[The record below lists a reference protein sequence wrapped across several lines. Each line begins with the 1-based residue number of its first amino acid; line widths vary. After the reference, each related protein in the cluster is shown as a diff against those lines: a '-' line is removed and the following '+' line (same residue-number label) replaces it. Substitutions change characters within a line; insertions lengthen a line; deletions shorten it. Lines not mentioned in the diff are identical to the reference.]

1 MVTVPNAIIRHKGL
15 LADNTTSLQVY
26 LPELTAEQD
35 AELIQHSK
43 FKESAII
50 IMDPNFLDIVQDLLE
65 QAKELSNSLPEPEEE
80 ETEEESWETDP
91 DTGFDT
97 R

>member
-1 MVTVPNAIIRHKGL
+1 MVIVENAIIRHKGL
-15 LADNTTSLQVY
+15 LVDNTTSLQVY

-35 AELIQHSK
+35 AELIKHSK

-50 IMDPNFLDIVQDLLE
+50 IMDPNFLHIVQDLLD
-65 QAKELSNSLPEPEEE
+65 QAKELAQLPEPEEQGMWE
-80 ETEEESWETDP
+80 EDP
-91 DTGFDT
+91 ETGFES